1 MRLENVLFEKR
12 QGIVAYALCFRS
24 TRYDDDDMDYQ
35 LAYGWANH
43 SSYAYSH
50 TVGGEYLNII
60 TKDPRPTLSDE
71 DSEVSYLVFNKVA
84 PLDNLLKDTPV
95 ELDIS
100 TDDAY
105 IFFLDKDD
113 NVVKIVPFHMDNFE
127 DTLKKY
133 L

>member
-1 MRLENVLFEKR
+1 MQLESTLLEKR
-12 QGIVAYALCFRS
+12 QGIVAYALCFRHI
-24 TRYDDDDMDYQ
+24 DDDNYQ
-35 LAYGWANH
+35 LAYGWANQTT
-43 SSYAYSH
+43 SAYSH
-50 TVGGEYLNII
+50 TVEDAYLDIQTN
-60 TKDPRPTLSDE
+60 DHCPTLSDE
-71 DSEVSYLVFNKVA
+71 DSEVSYLVFNKPA

-105 IFFLDKDD
+105 IFFLDKDN